1 MKNLHHFG
9 FGLALFRGVLFPE
22 ETDPGL
28 DECALLDLELERE
41 DFDRADA
48 EANAFRRLPEDRLLR
63 LEDLLELCL
72 ELPRLPD
79 DPDLRAMSN
88 ILFRPEPFLPR
99 EG

>member
-1 MKNLHHFG
+1 MYY
-9 FGLALFRGVLFPE
+9 FPRK
-22 ETDPGL
+22 TDPGL

-72 ELPRLPD
+72 ELPRLPGV
-79 DPDLRAMSN
+79 PDRPL
-88 ILFRPEPFLPR
+88 RPELCLSR
-99 EG
+99 DG